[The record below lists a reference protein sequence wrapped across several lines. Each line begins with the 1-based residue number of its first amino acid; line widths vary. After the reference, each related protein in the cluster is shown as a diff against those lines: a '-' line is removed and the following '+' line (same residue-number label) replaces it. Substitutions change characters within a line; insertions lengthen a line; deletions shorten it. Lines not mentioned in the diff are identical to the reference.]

1 MISLAKR
8 ITDTLIMLDLDG
20 TLIDTSQ
27 LYFQGVPDVIRRHL
41 GISICDQDI
50 LPMWGQLARNF
61 FAHFAK
67 VAGRRDEVLV
77 DRMYAEFSVFYN
89 EMHNRL
95 STAYDG
101 VCEFLPAIREAAH
114 AVGVVSTRPSNRSTP
129 VLEMSW
135 ARDIDFFIWG
145 DQVERNKPFPDGI
158 ELAMRAHAVNG
169 GACVYVG
176 DNKHDIEA
184 ARACHRRVVSVAALW
199 GAVDRDG
206 LLDAKA
212 DLTFGTFREFAE
224 WVLEEGPAL

>member
-1 MISLAKR
+1 M
-8 ITDTLIMLDLDG
+8 TDTLIMLDLDG

-27 LYFQGVPDVIRRHL
+27 LYFQGVPAIVRRHL
-41 GISICDQDI
+41 GISIGDQDI

-67 VAGRRDEVLV
+67 VVGRRDEELIN
-77 DRMYAEFSVFYN
+77 RMYAEFSVFYN
-89 EMHNRL
+89 EMHSRL

-101 VCEFLPAIREAAH
+101 VCESLPAIHEAVH
-114 AVGVVSTRPSNRSTP
+114 AVGVVSTRPSSRSAP

-135 ARDIDFFIWG
+135 ARDIDFFVWG

-158 ELAMRAHAVNG
+158 EFAMRAHAING
-169 GACVYVG
+169 GACVYIG

-199 GAVDRDG
+199 GAIDQAS
-206 LLDAKA
+206 LLDAKP
-212 DLTFGTFREFAE
+212 DLSFGAFREFAD
-224 WVLEEGPAL
+224 WVLEGGPAL